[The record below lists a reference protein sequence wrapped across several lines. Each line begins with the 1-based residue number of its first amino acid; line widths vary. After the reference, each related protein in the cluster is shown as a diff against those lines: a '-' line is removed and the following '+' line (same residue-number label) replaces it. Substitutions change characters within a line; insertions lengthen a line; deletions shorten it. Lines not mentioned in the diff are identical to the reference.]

1 MADAHFFNDEPFLD
15 HDEGPDLL
23 GHGQY
28 AQHVLSLL
36 DRVRAQ
42 TETGVLALIGPWGS
56 GKSSVLGKV
65 ARRLRETANGDGWW
79 VAELNPWLYSDLES
93 LTLALFSEIREALPK
108 DGRWS
113 EAERRSA
120 DSARPSAHWERSP
133 LSSAW
138 TPRG

>member
-1 MADAHFFNDEPFLD
+1 MADARFFNDEPFLD
-15 HDEGPDLL
+15 HEEGPDLL

-28 AQHVLSLL
+28 AQRVVSLL

-65 ARRLRETANGDGWW
+65 ARRLRDGAANDDGWL

-93 LTLALFSEIREALPK
+93 LTLALFSEIREALP
-108 DGRWS
+108 
-113 EAERRSA
+113 
-120 DSARPSAHWERSP
+120 
-133 LSSAW
+133 
-138 TPRG
+138 